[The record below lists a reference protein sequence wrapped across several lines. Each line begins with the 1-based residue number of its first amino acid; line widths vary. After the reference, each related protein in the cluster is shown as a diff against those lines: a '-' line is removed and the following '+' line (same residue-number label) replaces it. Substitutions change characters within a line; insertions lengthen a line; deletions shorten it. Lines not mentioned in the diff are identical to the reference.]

1 MRVKRKMVYIG
12 VSYAIGLFFASFITQ
27 ISQVFLLAIVLV
39 SGLLI
44 MKYGAGMNLKEI
56 CMCGISF
63 IFGVSLY
70 FSYNVLT
77 YEAVIKYAGTEEPTE
92 FCGKV
97 LDVKEYAGDKSQY
110 RIRGRLDGV
119 QQAEILVYYDSKECD
134 YGDKVTLSG
143 TFEEFEN
150 SYIFP
155 SKDYYKSQNIFLEA
169 SDIKDFQTEKSNT
182 FSVVKV
188 LRHYRDY
195 ISKVFYRVLAED
207 EADVLNAM
215 MFGAK
220 SGMDS
225 YTKNSL
231 FRMGIGHVMAVSGL
245 HLVLFAEVVR
255 KTLEKFLKNKKVI
268 FMITEIFLVMFCIC
282 SGMSMSVMRSF
293 IMLLIVYSADIFE
306 RKADTLNSLCI
317 AVIVLTIFKP
327 YTITNSSFLL
337 SVSGVFGTGV
347 VAPYLTGEMKAST
360 KPQRL
365 LRNIVSLL
373 CTTIAVMP
381 VSVMYFDETSLIS
394 PVSNLLLVPLCMMA
408 MVTGFIVFFT
418 GGLNIVAIPVL
429 SLGGICCKIVTK
441 VSETAGNFEFTH
453 ISFSGEYTEIFTA
466 IFCII
471 ALLACGIFRTRK
483 SLVTVMITAVIFMAG
498 TGTAQRIADR
508 NMLKIAVVG
517 ENRKIAIVITD
528 GKKADI
534 IDFGGGSK
542 TPQYVSKYLKKSGI
556 NKVATVTLYDRPLSS
571 MATYS
576 EDLKGIN
583 TKVLLVPENTFIT
596 DSLKIF
602 SDNLQIENF
611 GNTEIAYP
619 DYKFC
624 LNENLEI
631 FSGDNFSM
639 LCSENMKYYNGEDY
653 SIIGDFGKKHS
664 DILNCAKLIITDK
677 KFTAEQC
684 YRENVVVEVKKNGY
698 FEIKDLR

>member
-169 SDIKDFQTEKSNT
+169 SDIQDFQTEKSNT

-215 MFGAK
+215 
-220 SGMDS
+220 
-225 YTKNSL
+225 
-231 FRMGIGHVMAVSGL
+231 
-245 HLVLFAEVVR
+245 
-255 KTLEKFLKNKKVI
+255 
-268 FMITEIFLVMFCIC
+268 MFCIC

-365 LRNIVSLL
+365 LKNIVSLL

-498 TGTAQRIADR
+498 TGTAQRITDR

>member
-27 ISQVFLLAIVLV
+27 TSQVFLLAIVLV
-39 SGLLI
+39 LGLLV

-63 IFGVSLY
+63 VFGVSLY

-77 YEAVIKYAGTEEPTE
+77 YEAVLKYAEKPTE
-92 FCGKV
+92 FSGKV
-97 LDVKEYAGDKSQY
+97 LEVKEYASDKSLY
-110 RIRGRLDGV
+110 RLRGKLDGV

-134 YGDKVTLSG
+134 YGDKVTFSG
-143 TFEEFEN
+143 TFKEFEN

-155 SKDYYKSQNIFLEA
+155 TKDYYKSQNIFLEA
-169 SDIKDFQTEKSNT
+169 SDIEDFQTEKNNT

-188 LRHYRDY
+188 LNHYRDY
-195 ISKVFYRVLAED
+195 ISKVFYSVLAED

-215 MFGAK
+215 MFGSK
-220 SGMDS
+220 SKMDS

-245 HLVLFAEVVR
+245 HLVLFAEVIR
-255 KTLEKFLKNKKVI
+255 KVLGKFLKSKKLI
-268 FMITEIFLVMFCIC
+268 FLVTEIFLVMFCIC

-306 RKADTLNSLCI
+306 RKSDTLNSLCI

-347 VAPYLTGEMKAST
+347 IAPYLTAGMKTAT
-360 KPQRL
+360 RPQRL
-365 LRNIVSLL
+365 LKNIVSLL

-394 PVSNLLLVPLCMMA
+394 PISNLVLVPICMVA
-408 MVTGFIVFFT
+408 MVTGFIVFFA
-418 GGLNIVAIPVL
+418 GGLKVIAFPAL
-429 SLGGICCKIVTK
+429 SVGGICCKVVTK
-441 VSETAGNFEFTH
+441 ISETAGNLEFTH
-453 ISFSGEYTEIFTA
+453 ISFSGEYTKIFMA
-466 IFCII
+466 IFCIT
-471 ALLACGIFRTRK
+471 ALLAYGIFKTRK
-483 SLVTVMITAVIFMAG
+483 SLTAVMITAVIFMAG
-498 TGTAQRIADR
+498 SSFTQRTADKNI
-508 NMLKIAVVG
+508 LKIAVVG
-517 ENRKIAIVITD
+517 ENRKIAVVITD

-534 IDFGGGSK
+534 IDFGGGSR
-542 TPQYVSKYLKKSGI
+542 TPQYVSKYLRKSGI
-556 NKVATVTLYDRPLSS
+556 NNVATVTLFDRPLSS

-576 EDLKGIN
+576 EVLKGMN
-583 TKVLLVPENTFIT
+583 TKILIVPENTCIT
-596 DSLKIF
+596 DNLKMF
-602 SDNLQIENF
+602 SDDLQIENF
-611 GNTEIAYP
+611 ENTEVTYQ

-624 LNENLEI
+624 LNDNLEI

-639 LCSENMKYYNGEDY
+639 LCSENTEGYDGQSY

-664 DILNCAKLIITDK
+664 DIFNCAKLIITDK
-677 KFTAEQC
+677 KFVAEQS
-684 YRENVVVEVKKNGY
+684 YSENVVVKVKKNGY

>member
-77 YEAVIKYAGTEEPTE
+77 YEAVIKYAGTEEPTK

-225 YTKNSL
+225 YTKNNL

-268 FMITEIFLVMFCIC
+268 FVITEIFLVMFCIC

-337 SVSGVFGTGV
+337 SVS
-347 VAPYLTGEMKAST
+347 
-360 KPQRL
+360 
-365 LRNIVSLL
+365 
-373 CTTIAVMP
+373 
-381 VSVMYFDETSLIS
+381 
-394 PVSNLLLVPLCMMA
+394 
-408 MVTGFIVFFT
+408 
-418 GGLNIVAIPVL
+418 
-429 SLGGICCKIVTK
+429 
-441 VSETAGNFEFTH
+441 
-453 ISFSGEYTEIFTA
+453 
-466 IFCII
+466 
-471 ALLACGIFRTRK
+471 
-483 SLVTVMITAVIFMAG
+483 
-498 TGTAQRIADR
+498 
-508 NMLKIAVVG
+508 
-517 ENRKIAIVITD
+517 
-528 GKKADI
+528 
-534 IDFGGGSK
+534 
-542 TPQYVSKYLKKSGI
+542 
-556 NKVATVTLYDRPLSS
+556 
-571 MATYS
+571 
-576 EDLKGIN
+576 
-583 TKVLLVPENTFIT
+583 
-596 DSLKIF
+596 
-602 SDNLQIENF
+602 
-611 GNTEIAYP
+611 
-619 DYKFC
+619 
-624 LNENLEI
+624 
-631 FSGDNFSM
+631 
-639 LCSENMKYYNGEDY
+639 
-653 SIIGDFGKKHS
+653 
-664 DILNCAKLIITDK
+664 
-677 KFTAEQC
+677 
-684 YRENVVVEVKKNGY
+684 
-698 FEIKDLR
+698 

>member
-27 ISQVFLLAIVLV
+27 VSQVFLLAIVLV

-92 FCGKV
+92 FCGKI

-255 KTLEKFLKNKKVI
+255 KMLEKFLKNKKVI
-268 FMITEIFLVMFCIC
+268 FVITEIFLVMFCIC

-483 SLVTVMITAVIFMAG
+483 SLVTVMITAVILWRG
-498 TGTAQRIADR
+498 QVR
-508 NMLKIAVVG
+508 
-517 ENRKIAIVITD
+517 
-528 GKKADI
+528 
-534 IDFGGGSK
+534 
-542 TPQYVSKYLKKSGI
+542 
-556 NKVATVTLYDRPLSS
+556 
-571 MATYS
+571 
-576 EDLKGIN
+576 
-583 TKVLLVPENTFIT
+583 
-596 DSLKIF
+596 
-602 SDNLQIENF
+602 
-611 GNTEIAYP
+611 
-619 DYKFC
+619 
-624 LNENLEI
+624 
-631 FSGDNFSM
+631 
-639 LCSENMKYYNGEDY
+639 
-653 SIIGDFGKKHS
+653 H
-664 DILNCAKLIITDK
+664 
-677 KFTAEQC
+677 
-684 YRENVVVEVKKNGY
+684 RE
-698 FEIKDLR
+698 